1 MYVFGNRYAFKF
13 VDVVELSLN
22 WHLENIGENVDIYAV
37 VNGPDRYVLAIMT
50 PRREGGWEYGRF
62 ITVGEMEHFLG
73 EIGRMPPP
81 PIVEDYFNDPLP

>member
-50 PRREGGWEYGRF
+50 PRREGGWAYGQ
-62 ITVGEMEHFLG
+62 VYHG
-73 EIGRMPPP
+73 GRNGALSRRDWAYAPAA
-81 PIVEDYFNDPLP
+81 DCRRLL